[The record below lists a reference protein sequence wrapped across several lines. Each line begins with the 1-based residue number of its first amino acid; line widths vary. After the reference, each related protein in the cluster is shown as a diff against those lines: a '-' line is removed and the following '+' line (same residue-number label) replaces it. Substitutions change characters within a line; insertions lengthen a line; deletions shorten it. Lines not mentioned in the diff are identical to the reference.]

1 MHLYVARACGP
12 MFSSLRCTERVD
24 PNTWTW
30 WDLFF
35 EMNVSTL
42 LIEFLVFCIQSQG
55 CSQHSESFEGHGNFC
70 PDHVWCAEIRF
81 CVWTGRSLFH
91 SKYHLWLLLGKMIP
105 PCGNGSCWWRWPF
118 GTYNVEVRLDCI
130 FCASES
136 SALLFFYFSVGSQR
150 RAENMIART
159 SWKESKLLKTSQGDD
174 FFLCL
179 QIWPLPVFHLDP
191 RAAKCHLSTRGHVG
205 HFLLLSTK
213 RGKQKGF
220 QSKRPSKMGPC
231 TGCLGLCHCIW
242 DGQARWQQ

>member
-91 SKYHLWLLLGKMIP
+91 I
-105 PCGNGSCWWRWPF
+105 
-118 GTYNVEVRLDCI
+118 
-130 FCASES
+130 
-136 SALLFFYFSVGSQR
+136 GSQR